1 MAITDTTDS
10 VLSPLP
16 VAPGL
21 ATERALQ
28 PDGLTALRRVATLT
42 DRGRTSAVLTRDA
55 ACDATPDRTMSCSA
69 GLLPRSKKSLRTH
82 KRTPRGRTHAF
93 NNVIHA
99 LRTRLEQSSPG
110 PLAPPPGRAQ
120 EGGRAP
126 TLWGPPSRPRPKR
139 RWLLVCFL
147 LGGATA
153 GLLPYLAPMP
163 GWRGVPSLAPMAVSG
178 PLSRLGQDPSQ
189 RRTAA
194 AMPGPRAVPTVP
206 VVATAVRTDHLRIYL
221 TGLGSAAAFHTV
233 TVRPRV
239 DGQVLKVA
247 FQEGQIVRQGDLLAE
262 IDPRPFQ
269 VQLAQAEGQL
279 AKDTA
284 QLQNAKVDLER
295 YTVLRAQDSV
305 APQQLDTQIALV
317 HQYEGVIKSDQAQID
332 NAKLQLTYSRITA
345 PITGRIGLRLVD
357 PGNVVRANDPNNGLA
372 VITQGQPMAVVFN
385 IPEDDLPQV
394 LKKVRSGQHLTVEA
408 YDRNL
413 KNKLATGTLLTIDN
427 QIDPNTGTVKCK
439 AVFPNEDDALFP
451 NQFVNARLLV
461 DTKKDTS
468 IVPSAAIQRSPQG
481 TFVYVVKDDSAVE
494 MRYVVVG
501 PSEGEAV
508 AIEQGLAPGEVVVI
522 EGVDKLQRG
531 TIVAARMTGAS
542 NAKGNQ

>member
-1 MAITDTTDS
+1 MTQMQ
-10 VLSPLP
+10 VLNMDLEKP
-16 VAPGL
+16 
-21 ATERALQ
+21 T
-28 PDGLTALRRVATLT
+28 
-42 DRGRTSAVLTRDA
+42 
-55 ACDATPDRTMSCSA
+55 
-69 GLLPRSKKSLRTH
+69 
-82 KRTPRGRTHAF
+82 
-93 NNVIHA
+93 
-99 LRTRLEQSSPG
+99 LEQSQETDLTPTLLESIESTGSKRARRRRWPWLLAFCLMVAAAYALLIYMGQADKIEAWKTRLTQMIVAAYEMLPRPG
-110 PLAPPPGRAQ
+110 QGTTERSQTPGKPGSGSQTAAPPA
-120 EGGRAP
+120 
-126 TLWGPPSRPRPKR
+126 
-139 RWLLVCFL
+139 
-147 LGGATA
+147 
-153 GLLPYLAPMP
+153 
-163 GWRGVPSLAPMAVSG
+163 
-178 PLSRLGQDPSQ
+178 
-189 RRTAA
+189 
-194 AMPGPRAVPTVP
+194 PRAAPPVP
-206 VVATAVRTDHLRIYL
+206 VVTTAVKQGNMGIYL
-221 TGLGSAAAFHTV
+221 TGLGSVTAFNTV

-239 DGQVLKVA
+239 DGQVIKVA

-295 YTVLRAQDSV
+295 YKVLLAQDSV
-305 APQQLDTQIALV
+305 AKQQLDTQIALV
-317 HQYEGVIKSDQAQID
+317 NQYDGVIKSDQAQID

-357 PGNVVRANDPNNGLA
+357 PGNVVRANDPTNGLA

-394 LKKVRSGQHLTVEA
+394 LKKVRSGQPLTVEA

-413 KNKLATGTLLTIDN
+413 HNKLATGTLLTIDN

-461 DTKKDTS
+461 DTKKETS